1 MEQQPTPITTNMELL
16 SGAGDPQINYDPSK
30 GIRTPAPTDVICGR
44 GKMTVAH
51 PGNRRFRQLVMAQK
65 NAYQKAKRR
74 DDKSRITFDLV
85 HQLRT
90 GNEGGR

>member
-1 MEQQPTPITTNMELL
+1 MEQPTPITTNMELL
-16 SGAGDPQINYDPSK
+16 SCVGDPQIDYDPRK
-30 GIRTPAPTDVICGR
+30 GIQAPAPADVICGR

-51 PGNRRFRQLVMAQK
+51 PGNRRFRQLVMTEK

-85 HQLRT
+85 HQLRK
-90 GNEGGR
+90 GPDGGR